1 MNDRLKFRY
10 YNTKTNKMVECI
22 DYYNADSVFE
32 CLKQQVC
39 YINRIRFSAYD
50 HIEHGL
56 IFMQCTGLKDKNGA
70 PIYEGDIL
78 KAYYENSD
86 TNEIEF
92 DYVPVGFADEY
103 AAFYLGNKHREFI
116 ADGTFIPEEYEVAGN
131 IYENKELLKEEK

>member
-10 YNTKTNKMVECI
+10 YNTKYNKMIECT

-39 YINRIRFSAYD
+39 NDSNIRYGSYN

-56 IFMQCTGLKDKNGA
+56 VFMQCTGLKDKNDKL
-70 PIYEGDIL
+70 IFEGDIL

-86 TNEIEF
+86 TGEIEF

-116 ADGTFIPEEYEVAGN
+116 ADGEFIPEEYEVVGN
-131 IYENKELLKEEK
+131 IYENKELLAC